1 MQQLPLDGLYGT
13 RLAIDLCRVCRAG
26 STAASTCSWRRARS
40 CSCSRSSDANG
51 ARTPLPSRLPCPRCG
66 LRLLLTDDRQ
76 RATRFRYWRCAR
88 DHGRY
93 ITFVDFLREKDF
105 VRELD
110 PAQLAELKAQVRSVA
125 CSSCGAPIDL
135 ARDTVCSHCHTPLAM
150 LDVEQVGRGDAL
162 RRRRPAAHRIRR
174 RPRRS
179 VSRSG
184 TSASRARLPSA
195 RDAAL
200 GTLNASGGLIE
211 GGLSE
216 VVADPAPAVVMR
228 NHRLPDA
235 QILACTALRHRPALR
250 LCCSRAFNAA

>member
-1 MQQLPLDGLYGT
+1 MPVVPGLHAAAAAGWPLRHAARHRPLPRLPGLLVRRPQLFEIILDAIGPRT
-13 RLAIDLCRVCRAG
+13 R
-26 STAASTCSWRRARS
+26 
-40 CSCSRSSDANG
+40 
-51 ARTPLPSRLPCPRCG
+51 LPSRLPCRRCG
-66 LRLLLTDDRQ
+66 LRLVLTDDRQ

-150 LDVEQVGRGDAL
+150 LDVQQVGRVVDAL
-162 RRRRPAAHRIRR
+162 RQGVERTAH
-174 RPRRS
+174 PDP
-179 VSRSG
+179 
-184 TSASRARLPSA
+184 TKA
-195 RDAAL
+195 AAL
-200 GTLNASGGLIE
+200 GLALLRERRQVERDFRQLETPHWDALNASGGLIE

-216 VVADPAPAVVMR
+216 VVALIR
-228 NHRLPDA
+228 RL
-235 QILACTALRHRPALR
+235 R
-250 LCCSRAFNAA
+250 SS

>member
-1 MQQLPLDGLYGT
+1 MQRLPLDGLYGT
-13 RLAIDLCRVCRAG
+13 RLAIDLCRVCQGFWFDGREHLQLAPG
-26 STAASTCSWRRARS
+26 AILQLFEIIH
-40 CSCSRSSDANG
+40 DANG
-51 ARTPLPSRLPCPRCG
+51 PRTPLPSRLPCPRCG

-125 CSSCGAPIDL
+125 CSSCGAPVDL

-150 LDVEQVGRGDAL
+150 LDVATGGACRRGAAPGGGAHGPSGSDEGRGA
-162 RRRRPAAHRIRR
+162 
-174 RPRRS
+174 RPRAPA
-179 VSRSG
+179 G
-184 TSASRARLPSA
+184 TSAGGARLPSA

-200 GTLNASGGLIE
+200 GHAQRVGRPDRRRPLRSRR
-211 GGLSE
+211 
-216 VVADPAPAVVMR
+216 ADPPPAVVIDR
-228 NHRLPDA
+228 SIRDGGAEAPPYWVEA
-235 QILACTALRHRPALR
+235 Q
-250 LCCSRAFNAA
+250 

>member
-1 MQQLPLDGLYGT
+1 MSDPAASADPVVTCPSCQGYMQRLPLDGLYGT
-13 RLAIDLCRVCRAG
+13 RLAIDLCRVCQGFWFDGREHLQLTPGAILQLFEIIH
-26 STAASTCSWRRARS
+26 
-40 CSCSRSSDANG
+40 DANG
-51 ARTPLPSRLPCPRCG
+51 PRTPLPSRLPCPRCG

-110 PAQLAELKAQVRSVA
+110 PAQIAELKAQMRSVA

-150 LDVEQVGRGDAL
+150 LDVEQVGRVVDAL
-162 RRRRPAAHRIRR
+162 RQAAERTAH
-174 RPRRS
+174 PDP
-179 VSRSG
+179 
-184 TSASRARLPSA
+184 TKA
-195 RDAAL
+195 AAL
-200 GTLNASGGLIE
+200 DLALLRERQQVERDFRQLETPHWDALNVSGGLIE

-216 VVADPAPAVVMR
+216 VVALIR
-228 NHRLPDA
+228 RL
-235 QILACTALRHRPALR
+235 R
-250 LCCSRAFNAA
+250 SS